1 MKIFIKYFR
10 LVLIIG
16 FLITLISCNNRQN
29 ANFENKRSNEST
41 INKTSKTYTEVA
53 RQDTF
58 IYTIHKGL
66 PDYKFI
72 LLIDEFTFIN
82 EIQVYLSTDS
92 NLVQRIL
99 TDSLSALVQRTPES
113 DQYFFTK
120 DFNFDGYDDIVL
132 LEDCGVTGNQTYGVW
147 LYNKSKKIFETDDF
161 FIRINRPTLDKD
173 KKQITTFLN
182 YGGAD
187 EYLYKTYKL
196 KNNQFVLI
204 SEVKYWRGENAPMKD
219 SSIIYGD
226 TLKLISRKA
235 LNR

>member
-1 MKIFIKYFR
+1 MKICIKYFR

-29 ANFENKRSNEST
+29 ANFKNKGSNDST
-41 INKTSKTYTEVA
+41 INKTSKTPTEVA

-58 IYTIHKGL
+58 IYSIHKGL

-72 LLIDEFTFIN
+72 LLIDEYTFIN

-92 NLVQRIL
+92 NLVQRIF

-120 DFNFDGYDDIVL
+120 DFNFDGYEDIVL

-147 LYNKSKKIFETDDF
+147 LYNKSKKIFETNDF
-161 FIRINRPTLDKD
+161 FIRIDRPTLDKD

-196 KNNQFVLI
+196 INKQFVLM
-204 SEVKYWRGENAPMKD
+204 SEVYYWRGEKAPMKD
-219 SSIIYGD
+219 SSARIGD
-226 TLKLISRKA
+226 TLRLISRRIV
-235 LNR
+235 N